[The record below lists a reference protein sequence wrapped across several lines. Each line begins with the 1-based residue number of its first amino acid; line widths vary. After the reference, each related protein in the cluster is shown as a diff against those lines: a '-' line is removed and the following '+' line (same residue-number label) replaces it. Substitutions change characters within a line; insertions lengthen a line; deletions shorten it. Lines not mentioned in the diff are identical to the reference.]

1 MLSHDSLR
9 SLRFAILKVLLI
21 DYVEKKRQH
30 SYDGYNWHRKT
41 AFPKYT
47 IIQYITF
54 PDNGNGGITARAS
67 I

>member
-1 MLSHDSLR
+1 MLSHDSHR

-30 SYDGYNWHRKT
+30 SYAGYNWHRKT
-41 AFPKYT
+41 AFPKIDCYS
-47 IIQYITF
+47 ITF
-54 PDNGNGGITARAS
+54 SDNGNGGITARAS